1 VEFLVEDLGLV
12 PYGEAW
18 AYQKRVHREVVAG
31 NRPATL
37 LLHEEEIALDAGE
50 VRRFFSLGELWE
62 SPLEAQARFLPL
74 QEALARIP
82 PGAYRLVG
90 EAWEGERLWSRH
102 VLSVEY
108 LEPILPLEVA
118 W

>member
-1 VEFLVEDLGLV
+1 MQ
-12 PYGEAW
+12 EAW
-18 AYQKRVHREVVAG
+18 LVSDLDRPLSLRVRLRPMG
-31 NRPATL
+31 PATL

-90 EAWEGERLWSRH
+90 EAWEERLWSRH

>member
-1 VEFLVEDLGLV
+1 LQ
-12 PYGEAW
+12 EAW
-18 AYQKRVHREVVAG
+18 LVSDLDRPLSLRVRLRLEG
-31 NRPATL
+31 PATL

-62 SPLEAQARFLPL
+62 SPL
-74 QEALARIP
+74 EALARIP